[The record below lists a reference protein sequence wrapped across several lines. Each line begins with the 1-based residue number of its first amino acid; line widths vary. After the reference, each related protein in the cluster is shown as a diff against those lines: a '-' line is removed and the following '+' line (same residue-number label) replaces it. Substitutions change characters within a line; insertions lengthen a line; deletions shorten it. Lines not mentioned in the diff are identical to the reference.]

1 VRKTVSAD
9 SAQWGIQEFE
19 QRKPLFRARSID
31 LALLAL
37 AALPFGIAAVYWLE
51 CQFLF
56 SSLRH
61 PQLMMWSSVA
71 LGAVLAASVSII
83 VTEWAKRLHYNKLQE
98 RDDALSHCVE
108 LLHRAL
114 DDNEIVKELVRD
126 EKDRTGLVRRI
137 RSTVVSSEKGLRVE
151 AYDDELVFLVID
163 RWIQKTQ
170 TNRQVGVIDTKLR
183 PMSQAENLR

>member
-1 VRKTVSAD
+1 
-9 SAQWGIQEFE
+9 
-19 QRKPLFRARSID
+19 
-31 LALLAL
+31 
-37 AALPFGIAAVYWLE
+37 
-51 CQFLF
+51 
-56 SSLRH
+56 
-61 PQLMMWSSVA
+61 MMWSSVA